1 MWWEID
7 YMSGHY
13 LITRLHCFECITFCF
28 DAISLYVN
36 GLFGPRVVGRSV
48 LLAPYCVMELFLSS
62 SCEIP
67 WAALGWAVLY
77 FLCSSTWCT
86 SGWIF
91 NAFILHVIH
100 CSTSFLQW
108 HDCEFSPLSL
118 SLSTCLITLCTALF
132 SNSLWHVCIL
142 TKCLSS
148 LYILAIISCML
159 AMQTHALNRM
169 MWHACIMLCLWSI
182 LPLI

>member
-36 GLFGPRVVGRSV
+36 GLFGPHVVGRSV

-62 SCEIP
+62 SSEIP

-100 CSTSFLQW
+100 CSTNFYSDVTVTFLPSLSFSLLV
-108 HDCEFSPLSL
+108 LSL
-118 SLSTCLITLCTALF
+118 FAL
-132 SNSLWHVCIL
+132 
-142 TKCLSS
+142 
-148 LYILAIISCML
+148 
-159 AMQTHALNRM
+159 
-169 MWHACIMLCLWSI
+169 LCLATLSGMCAFSRSVCHHFTYWQ
-182 LPLI
+182 